1 MKVYETNQIRNLGL
15 FGHAGTGKTSFVES
29 ILFATNTITR
39 KGTVEDNNTVS
50 DFNEIEN
57 ERGCSIFAT
66 PIYTEFKEC
75 KLNFI
80 DTPGYDDYIGEVA
93 STMRVID
100 VAAIFINAQNGIEV
114 GADNAFDYAEK
125 ENKPIFFIINKL
137 DLDQANFERTSNELK
152 ERYGNSVTLLQYPT
166 NVGAAF
172 SEIIDLV
179 SMKQHTYNQ
188 GTENPTIN
196 DIPANEKEKAE
207 KLRNELIESIA
218 ETDEDLMNKYFEEG
232 TLSYEEIISGIKNAM
247 IKRQI
252 FPVLVASGKNN
263 IGIIEILNFITDFC
277 PSPAEIP
284 PIKDVKG
291 KDITSDPLFNTSL
304 FIFKT
309 VSEPQ
314 LGLMS
319 YCKVYSGQ
327 ITNGVD
333 LINEQKNTSE
343 RINQI
348 FLVNGKKRIEVASL
362 KAGDIGATVKLKST
376 NTGDTLHDKGF
387 EVEFPPIQYP
397 KPKVRIAVVP
407 KTKGEEEKVGTGL
420 NYLHQEDPTFIIEH
434 SQELRQI
441 ILHAQGELHL
451 AAAKWRLEHRYKV
464 EAEFIEPGVPYR
476 ETIQKKVQGSYRH
489 KKQSGGAGQFAE
501 VHMMIEPWFEG
512 LPNPEGLTVR
522 GKDLIKLDWGG
533 YLEFV
538 NCIVGGVIDQRFM
551 PAILK
556 GVMEKMQFGPLT
568 GCYVRDIRVCIY
580 DGKMHPVDS
589 NEAAFKTAGMMVFKE
604 NFIKAD
610 PKILEPIYNVEIK
623 APEEYVGDVM
633 SDLPT
638 RRGVILGIDV
648 EGRYQK
654 IKARMPLAELDK
666 YATALRSMTQAR
678 ATYIAEFAEYQA
690 VPAPIQMKLIE
701 DYKKKQI
708 EEQS

>member
-1 MKVYETNQIRNLGL
+1 MKVYETNQIRNVGL
-15 FGHAGTGKTSFVES
+15 FGHAGSGKTSLAEA
-29 ILFATNTITR
+29 ILYETKSITR
-39 KGTVEDNNTVS
+39 KGTVEEYNTVS
-50 DFNEIEN
+50 DFNEIEH
-57 ERGCSIFAT
+57 ERGCSIFST
-66 PIYTEFKEC
+66 ILYTEYKDV
-75 KLNFI
+75 KINLI
-80 DTPGYDDYIGEVA
+80 DTPGYDDYIGELA

-100 VAAIFINAQNGIEV
+100 ISAICINAQNGIEV
-114 GADNAFDYAEK
+114 GADNAYDYAEK
-125 ENKPIFFIINKL
+125 ENKPVCFIINKL
-137 DLDQANFERTSNELK
+137 DLDQADFDRTFKEVK
-152 ERYGNSVTLLQYPT
+152 ERYGSSVTILQYPT
-166 NVGAAF
+166 AVGAGF
-172 SEIIDLV
+172 TDFVDLISMKLV
-179 SMKQHTYNQ
+179 SYKLST
-188 GTENPTIN
+188 GTLEEK
-196 DIPANEKEKAE
+196 DIPSNEKDKAE

-218 ETDEDLMNKYFEEG
+218 ETDEELMNKYFEEG
-232 TLSYEEIISGIKNAM
+232 SLTKEEIANGIKNAM

-252 FPVLVASGKNN
+252 FPLLVASGKNN
-263 IGIIEILNFITDFC
+263 IGVAHLLDFILDFC
-277 PSPAEIP
+277 PSPTDMP
-284 PIKDVKG
+284 PNV
-291 KDITSDPLFNTSL
+291 DINGTQVQYDSMLNSSIFV
-304 FIFKT
+304 FKT

-319 YCKVYSGQ
+319 YFKVYSGQ
-327 ITNGVD
+327 ITNGID
-333 LINEQKNTSE
+333 LLNEQKNTSE
-343 RINQI
+343 RINQLFI
-348 FLVNGKKRIEVASL
+348 VSGKKRTEVQSL
-362 KAGDIGATVKLKST
+362 YAGDIGATVKLKST
-376 NTGDTLHDKGF
+376 NTGDTLHEKGF
-387 EVEFPPIQYP
+387 NVEFPPMHYP

-407 KTKGEEEKVGTGL
+407 KTKGEEEKVGMGL
-420 NYLHQEDPTFIIEH
+420 NNLHQEDPTFIVEH

-464 EAEFIEPGVPYR
+464 EAEFVEPGVPYR

-501 VHMMIEPWFEG
+501 VHMMIEPWYENM
-512 LPNPEGLTVR
+512 PNPEGLTVR

-556 GVMEKMQFGPLT
+556 GVMEKMQNGPLT
-568 GCYVRDIRVCIY
+568 GCYVRDIRVSIF

-604 NFIKAD
+604 NFVKAD
-610 PKILEPIYNVEIK
+610 PKILEPIYDVEIK
-623 APEEYVGDVM
+623 VPEEYVGDVM

-654 IKARMPLAELDK
+654 IKAKMPLAELDK

-678 ATYIAEFAEYQA
+678 ATYNAEFSEYQA
-690 VPAPIQMKLIE
+690 VPAPVQIKLIE

-708 EEQS
+708 EEQ